1 MAASMLRRADR
12 ASCRLLTLRLYPPHA
27 DISLPLRL
35 LARGLAASSSSPS
48 SSSTGGGG
56 GGSSSKRKSPFRKGG
71 EGSYKGVRQ
80 PEKWRLR
87 IENSTLRSE
96 RMKPDQDWS
105 NVYATAASFKPA
117 AVPLPLRMGYPLRNA
132 APPDK
137 WGNLELIKVA
147 NFLHLT
153 PPAIEKHCAALKEFC
168 TEWPAGLDSDE
179 KCEEYFPLEVQ
190 STDYVSAGPSLR
202 NANARIVNLSVRLS
216 SLKLDDHARRKLVK
230 LVGDRYDKATD
241 VLAIRTERCP
251 VRKQNHDYA
260 MYLLTILYYES
271 CKVEPWEAEK
281 TDADQEEYVW
291 EKSPSERNLAELLSR
306 IRQSRGKAEEE
317 EEAPSDPRLPM
328 PNDVESYRKTVT
340 ELKNLGDTE
349 DRIAAYKDSVKRL
362 LRLRAQ

>member
-12 ASCRLLTLRLYPPHA
+12 ASPRRLLLLRLSPPPPHA

-35 LARGLAASSSSPS
+35 LARGLAASSPPS
-48 SSSTGGGG
+48 SSSGSS
-56 GGSSSKRKSPFRKGG
+56 SSSKRKSPFRKGG
-71 EGSYKGVRQ
+71 EGFSKGARQ

-87 IENSTLRSE
+87 LENATLRSE

-179 KCEEYFPLEVQ
+179 KCEEYFPLEVK
-190 STDYVSAGPSLR
+190 STDYVSAGPSIR
-202 NANARIVNLSVRLS
+202 NANARVVTLSVRLS
-216 SLKLDDHARRKLVK
+216 SLKLDDHARKKLVK

-241 VLAIRTERCP
+241 VLTIRTERCP

-291 EKSPSERNLAELLSR
+291 EKSPSERNLSQLLSR
-306 IRQSRGKAEEE
+306 IRQSRGNAEEE
-317 EEAPSDPRLPM
+317 EEAAAPD
-328 PNDVESYRKTVT
+328 DVESYRRTVT

-362 LRLRAQ
+362 LRLRAR